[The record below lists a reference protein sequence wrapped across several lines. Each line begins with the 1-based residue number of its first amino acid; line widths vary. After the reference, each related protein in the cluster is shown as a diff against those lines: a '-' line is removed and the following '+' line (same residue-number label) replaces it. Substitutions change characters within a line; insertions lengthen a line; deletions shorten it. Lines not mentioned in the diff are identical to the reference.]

1 MEPMVQQHL
10 MSLRKTLEEVVAPA
24 LGDNAFA
31 AEQAGLIAASLALL
45 AEVQPHEDDLLR
57 QEYADL
63 AAAQAAI
70 ALAAKRLV
78 FISDVPGLL
87 RNPDD
92 AESVIPHL
100 DIAEVDELKQAGVIA
115 KGMIPKVDS
124 AVAAIN
130 AGVDKVSFVD
140 GRMNHS
146 VLLEIFTD
154 KGVGTEIVK

>member
-63 AAAQAAI
+63 AAARVPLGLPPAPPPPDHRV
-70 ALAAKRLV
+70 ALADAVHALKQ
-78 FISDVPGLL
+78 DQHEALL
-87 RNPDD
+87 RITDVHGGELPADLRATLAHWIDRQLLRESAWSRLTGFNP
-92 AESVIPHL
+92 AGTQVPA
-100 DIAEVDELKQAGVIA
+100 IAEVLATQRET
-115 KGMIPKVDS
+115 P
-124 AVAAIN
+124 
-130 AGVDKVSFVD
+130 
-140 GRMNHS
+140 
-146 VLLEIFTD
+146 
-154 KGVGTEIVK
+154 